1 MKPWHGNFLFKG
13 VCTLLISSLGD
24 FGKKERGIGSLAAGW
39 GKLRSARPRGW
50 TQEVGRSRR
59 GCPHIGVS
67 VSVVKSRDLQ
77 PPVPESRGFLLPGW
91 REGFEGRR
99 GLRSALL
106 IGGSDVDGV
115 VDGVVPLPI
124 VLATPPI
131 SCGLWAIRE
140 ELDTPWRLS
149 PCSSPTPPT
158 PALCPCFPDGQ
169 NGEKAHCSTACCR
182 RAGLLQVRGRG
193 GGVEIG
199 WGWGMGFYRMGAETP
214 EHSDLSS
221 NPLSLQQH
229 KPQPF
234 YLRDG

>member
-13 VCTLLISSLGD
+13 VCTLLISSLGG

-39 GKLRSARPRGW
+39 GKLRSGRPRGW
-50 TQEVGRSRR
+50 TREVGRSRW

-67 VSVVKSRDLQ
+67 VSIVKSRGDLQ
-77 PPVPESRGFLLPGW
+77 TPGPESRGLLLPGW

-99 GLRSALL
+99 GLKCTFNRRKRCRWSCPFTCSGNASHFLRAVGHLRGTGHPLEAFTTLL
-106 IGGSDVDGV
+106 PS
-115 VDGVVPLPI
+115 
-124 VLATPPI
+124 
-131 SCGLWAIRE
+131 
-140 ELDTPWRLS
+140 
-149 PCSSPTPPT
+149 T

-182 RAGLLQVRGRG
+182 RAGLLRELGRG
-193 GGVEIG
+193 YGVEVG
-199 WGWGMGFYRMGAETP
+199 WGWGMGYYRMGAETP

>member
-39 GKLRSARPRGW
+39 GKLRSGRPRGW

-106 IGGSDVDGV
+106 IGGGDVDGV

-131 SCGLWAIRE
+131 SCGRWAIRE

-149 PCSSPTPPT
+149 PCSSPPPPT
-158 PALCPCFPDGQ
+158 PPFPLKVCSETCSYHPKLLLFRLVTISCLFCDLFLFTFTF
-169 NGEKAHCSTACCR
+169 KAST
-182 RAGLLQVRGRG
+182 
-193 GGVEIG
+193 
-199 WGWGMGFYRMGAETP
+199 
-214 EHSDLSS
+214 
-221 NPLSLQQH
+221 SL
-229 KPQPF
+229 
-234 YLRDG
+234 